1 VSAGTVGSLS
11 AKTLQSA
18 GFGAERAGLER
29 RFKTLVVAFHGV
41 HPDNFETIDWR
52 FDEETGIGRIVL
64 DRPDKLNALSKQ
76 CSDEIIAGLEAFE
89 ERDQEGLYEE
99 ETGVKTRIVVLEG
112 AGEDAFCVGSDVDE
126 FHDVKPGVFNFNPM
140 FTRVEE
146 FPAPVVAKVDGYC
159 LGGGLELAL
168 TCDFRIAS
176 AASEFG
182 FPEIQLGIMP
192 GDGGTQR
199 LPEIVGPS
207 RTKELAMTAEH
218 IGAEEALEDG
228 IVDYVYDRDAL
239 EEEVMAFAETIAEQ
253 PPLAVRAIKDAVNV
267 SQETNLRVGR
277 YYERRAGN
285 WLTATEDHEE
295 GVNAFEEKREPEW
308 SGK

>member
-1 VSAGTVGSLS
+1 MSS
-11 AKTLQSA
+11 KT
-18 GFGAERAGLER
+18 
-29 RFKTLVVAFHGV
+29 
-41 HPDNFETIDWR
+41 FETIDWS
-52 FDEETGIGRIVL
+52 FDEQTGIGRIVL

-76 CSDEIIAGLEAFE
+76 CCDEIIAGLQRFE
-89 ERDQEGLYEE
+89 HLDEEGLYEE
-99 ETGVKTRIVVLEG
+99 DNGVKTRIVILEG

-140 FTRVEE
+140 FTHVEQ
-146 FPAPVVAKVDGYC
+146 FPAPIIAKIDGYC

-168 TCDFRIAS
+168 SCDFRVAS
-176 AASEFG
+176 EESEFG

-218 IGAEEALEDG
+218 IDADDALEDG
-228 IVDYVYDRDAL
+228 IVDYVHSRADL
-239 EEEVMAFAETIAEQ
+239 ESEVFDFAGRIAEQ
-253 PPLAVRAIKDAVNV
+253 PPLAVRAIKDSVNI

-295 GVNAFEEKREPEW
+295 GVQAFEEKRDPNW
-308 SGK
+308 AGQ

>member
-1 VSAGTVGSLS
+1 MTAS
-11 AKTLQSA
+11 
-18 GFGAERAGLER
+18 R
-29 RFKTLVVAFHGV
+29 GV
-41 HPDNFETIDWR
+41 QPEEFETIDWQ
-52 FDEETGIGRIVL
+52 FDEESGIGRVVL

-76 CSDEIIAGLEAFE
+76 CCDEIVAGLQAFE
-89 ERDQEGLYEE
+89 RLDEEGLYEDDD
-99 ETGVKTRIVVLEG
+99 GVRTRIVVLEG
-112 AGEDAFCVGSDVDE
+112 AGDDAFCVGSDVDE

-176 AASEFG
+176 EDSEFG

-218 IGAEEALEDG
+218 IDAAEALDDG
-228 IVDYVYDRDAL
+228 IVDYVYPSADL
-239 EEEVMAFAETIAEQ
+239 EDEVVAFAERIAAK
-253 PPLAVRAIKDAVNV
+253 PPLAVRAIKDSVNI

-277 YYERRAGN
+277 YYERRAGS

-295 GVNAFEEKREPEW
+295 GVEAFEEKRDPEW
-308 SGK
+308 SGQ